1 MVIGA
6 GDLDDAAGR
15 IWDALRYA
23 RDQPAPPT
31 PEQVEDLVEC
41 LAGRMLPQT
50 DLVAAVAEH
59 EHTCDLL
66 TERQA
71 KVLDVIRLMP
81 RVEVRGGAG
90 SGKTW
95 LAVERA
101 RRLAA
106 DGQRVGL
113 VCYSRG
119 LATYLRRRVAQL
131 KPGERPAYV
140 GTFHGL
146 GVDWLGAPPGSDDDS
161 GYWEQDLPQ
170 AMIGLAAQRPEA
182 ERFDAFVVDEAQDFA
197 DAWWPA
203 LLAALRDPERGGLT
217 VFADE
222 GQRVFARQGRP
233 PVELVPV
240 PLDENLRNTKQIAQ
254 TFGSLAPLQMRYRG
268 GDGAPVRFVP
278 CATDDAVG
286 VASDQA
292 VALLDE
298 GWLPEHVA
306 LLTTGTPAPDA
317 GRAAEPRPGR
327 LLGVLLGQR
336 RPVLRPRARASRAS
350 NARPWSSP
358 STGSATPTGPPRCS
372 TSACPAPATCSSSA
386 ATPR

>member
-66 TERQA
+66 TARQA
-71 KVLDVIRLMP
+71 KVLDVIRLLP

-146 GVDWLGAPPGSDDDS
+146 GVDWLGAPAGV
-161 GYWEQDLPQ
+161 
-170 AMIGLAAQRPEA
+170 R
-182 ERFDAFVVDEAQDFA
+182 R
-197 DAWWPA
+197 
-203 LLAALRDPERGGLT
+203 
-217 VFADE
+217 
-222 GQRVFARQGRP
+222 RQ
-233 PVELVPV
+233 
-240 PLDENLRNTKQIAQ
+240 
-254 TFGSLAPLQMRYRG
+254 
-268 GDGAPVRFVP
+268 
-278 CATDDAVG
+278 
-286 VASDQA
+286 
-292 VALLDE
+292 
-298 GWLPEHVA
+298 
-306 LLTTGTPAPDA
+306 
-317 GRAAEPRPGR
+317 R
-327 LLGVLLGQR
+327 LLGAGPAAGHGRAR
-336 RPVLRPRARASRAS
+336 RATTRGGTVRRVRGGRGAGLRRRVVAGAARRAARPRA
-350 NARPWSSP
+350 
-358 STGSATPTGPPRCS
+358 
-372 TSACPAPATCSSSA
+372 A
-386 ATPR
+386 AG